1 MSVTTPTPR
10 IAPSVMQPAEAPD
23 ATSAPRVMRLPI
35 DPWLTLAVLGLGI
48 CSVVTL
54 ASVTKTLIPGDPR
67 YYVNRQAIYLIAGV
81 VAMVL
86 MASLDY
92 GRLRRHGRALYVA
105 LVLSLLA
112 VRALGHAANGSQR
125 AINFPFFAFQAS
137 ELGKVL
143 LIVALASFVVERYRH
158 VRERKTTAQVML
170 AGLLAAM
177 LVIVQPD
184 VGSGL
189 VFIVIAFAV
198 LFVAG
203 VPAKHLIALV
213 AIGAASIALVLG
225 AAPAMGVHLLKPY
238 QEERLTAFLHPSTDS
253 QKQGYQQ
260 EESKIAIGSGQ
271 KTGRGVNATQTTLNF
286 VPEDD
291 TDFIFAAV
299 GERWGFIGAA
309 LVLSLYALV
318 IWRLLRILTMSKD
331 LFGAVI
337 AGGVVA
343 AILFQVFINVGMA
356 IGISPITGITLP
368 LVSYG
373 GSSVIA
379 TLLALGLA
387 QSIYAQARAA
397 QAQKGRA
404 AVGPRA

>member
-10 IAPSVMQPAEAPD
+10 IAPSVMQPAEVAD
-23 ATSAPRVMRLPI
+23 TTSAPRALRLPI
-35 DPWLTLAVLGLGI
+35 DPWLTLAVLGLAV

-54 ASVTKTLIPGDPR
+54 ASVTKTLIPANPR
-67 YYVNRQAIYLIAGV
+67 YYVNRQIIYLVVGV
-81 VAMVL
+81 VLMVA

-92 GRLRRHGRALYVA
+92 GRLRRFGRGLFVA

-112 VRALGHAANGSQR
+112 VRGLGHAANGSQR
-125 AINFPFFAFQAS
+125 AINFPLFAFQAS

-158 VRERKTTAQVML
+158 IRERKTTAQVML
-170 AGLLAAM
+170 AGLLAAI

-189 VFIVIAFAV
+189 VYIVIAFTV

-203 VPAKHLIALV
+203 VPGKHLLALV
-213 AIGAASIALVLG
+213 AIGAASVALVLV
-225 AAPAMGVHLLKPY
+225 AAPAAGVHVLKPY
-238 QEERLTAFLHPSTDS
+238 QEERLTAFLHPSTDA

-260 EESKIAIGSGQ
+260 QESKIAIGSGQ
-271 KTGRGVNATQTTLNF
+271 KTGRGVNATQVPLNF
-286 VPEDD
+286 VPEAD

-299 GERWGFIGAA
+299 GERWGFIGAS

-343 AILFQVFINVGMA
+343 AMLFQVFINVGMA

-368 LVSYG
+368 LLSYG
-373 GSSVIA
+373 GSSVIT

-387 QSIYAQARAA
+387 QSIYAQARSA
-397 QAQKGRA
+397 QALKGRA
-404 AVGPRA
+404 SVGPRA

>member
-10 IAPSVMQPAEAPD
+10 IAPSVMRRGEPAETP
-23 ATSAPRVMRLPI
+23 SARRTVRLAV
-35 DPWLTLAVLGLGI
+35 DPWLTLAVIGLGI

-54 ASVTKTLIPGDPR
+54 ASVTKSLVPASPH
-67 YYVNRQAIYLIAGV
+67 YYVDRQAVYLLLGFA
-81 VAMVL
+81 AMVL
-86 MASLDY
+86 LAGFDY
-92 GRLRRHGRALYVA
+92 GRLRRFGRALYVA
-105 LVLSLLA
+105 LLISLLA
-112 VRALGHAANGSQR
+112 VRVLGHAANGSQR

-137 ELGKVL
+137 ELGKIM
-143 LIVALASFVVERYRH
+143 LIIALASFVVERYRH
-158 VRERKTTAQVML
+158 VRERKNTVQITL
-170 AGLLAAM
+170 AGLVAAM
-177 LVIVQPD
+177 LVIIQPD

-189 VFIVIAFAV
+189 VFVVITLTI

-203 VPAKHLIALV
+203 VPGKHLAALA
-213 AIGAASIALVLG
+213 AIGVASIALVLV
-225 AAPAMGVHLLKPY
+225 AAPAVGVHLLKPY

-299 GERWGFIGAA
+299 GERWGFIGAS

-318 IWRLLRILTMSKD
+318 IWRLLRILTMAKD
-331 LFGAVI
+331 LFGALI

-343 AILFQVFINVGMA
+343 AMLFQVFINVGMA

-373 GSSVIA
+373 GSSVLS
-379 TLLALGLA
+379 TFLALGLA
-387 QSIYAQARAA
+387 QSVYAQARSA
-397 QAQKGRA
+397 QALKGRA
-404 AVGPRA
+404 AVGL

>member
-1 MSVTTPTPR
+1 MSVITPTPR
-10 IAPSVMQPAEAPD
+10 IAPSVMEPTESVEA
-23 ATSAPRVMRLPI
+23 AAPPRTLKLPI
-35 DPWLTLAVLGLGI
+35 DPWLTVAVMGLGV
-48 CSVVTL
+48 CSVLTL
-54 ASVTKTLIPGDPR
+54 ASVTKSLIPASPR
-67 YYVNRQAIYLIAGV
+67 YYVDRQVIYLVLGV
-81 VAMVL
+81 VVMVL
-86 MASLDY
+86 VASFDY
-92 GRLRRHGRALYVA
+92 GRLRRGGRAMFIA
-105 LVLSLLA
+105 LLLSLVA
-112 VRALGHAANGSQR
+112 VRLLGHAANGSQR

-143 LIVALASFVVERYRH
+143 LIVALASFVVDRFRH
-158 VRERKTTAQVML
+158 LRERKTTAQVML
-170 AGLLAAM
+170 AGLVAAM
-177 LVIVQPD
+177 LVIIQPD

-189 VFIVIAFAV
+189 VYVVIAFTV

-203 VPAKHLIALV
+203 VPGKHLLALV
-213 AIGAASIALVLG
+213 AIGAAAVALVLV
-225 AAPAMGVHLLKPY
+225 AAPAMGVHVLKPY
-238 QEERLTAFLHPSTDS
+238 QEERLTAFLHPSTDA

-299 GERWGFIGAA
+299 GERWGFVGAS

-343 AILFQVFINVGMA
+343 AMLFQVFINVGMA

-368 LVSYG
+368 LMSYG
-373 GSSVIA
+373 GSSVI
-379 TLLALGLA
+379 TTFLALGLA
-387 QSIYAQARAA
+387 QSIYARARSA
-397 QAQKGRA
+397 QALKGRA
-404 AVGPRA
+404 AAGYGA